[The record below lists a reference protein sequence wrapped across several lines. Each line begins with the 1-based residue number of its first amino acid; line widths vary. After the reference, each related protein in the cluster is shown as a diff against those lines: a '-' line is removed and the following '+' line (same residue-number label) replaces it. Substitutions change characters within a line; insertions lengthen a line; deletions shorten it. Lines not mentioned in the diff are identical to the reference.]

1 MTAPKPVAKL
11 IPSPLNPDWLIP
23 QGWEN
28 ILGANIDYR
37 LGGSVL
43 HLLRVQFNQH
53 ASSLSGLA
61 APHAHPHHQLLY
73 YQRGRGKLEAN
84 GQTYVVE
91 KGSVFFV
98 PTHCRHQFQ
107 STENACEETPIC
119 LALDFAIDE
128 PGALDLGGG
137 LPMESEVAV
146 LLSLLHAERARPFQL
161 QPIDQQ
167 SVDAC
172 IAEMVGENKKRELG
186 YASLLHS
193 LLLRFIALCLRATQ
207 RAHGFGEHFRHTA
220 WRYRLLADQVLE
232 RVREDSTRVPELTLG
247 EVARKC
253 GASMNHLNRILK
265 KQTGRTFHQL
275 LLGER
280 LARARELL
288 DHGELNCTEAALESG
303 FNDSN
308 YFSRIFRKT
317 YGYSPSELGRKTSP

>member
-1 MTAPKPVAKL
+1 MSAAKL

-28 ILGANIDYR
+28 ILGVNIDYR

-43 HLLRVQFNQH
+43 HLWRVQFNQH
-53 ASSLSGLA
+53 ASLAGLA

-73 YQRGRGKLEAN
+73 YQRGRGRLEAN
-84 GQTYVVE
+84 GQRFEVE

-98 PTHCRHQFQ
+98 PTDCRHHFQ
-107 STENACEETPIC
+107 NAARRAGKTGPEETPIC
-119 LALDFAIDE
+119 LALDFAIE
-128 PGALDLGGG
+128 KTGALDLGG

-161 QPIDQQ
+161 QPIDQLA
-167 SVDAC
+167 VDGC
-172 IAEMVGENKKRELG
+172 IAEMVAENQKRELG
-186 YASLLHS
+186 YASLIQS
-193 LLLRFIALCLRATQ
+193 LLLRLIALCLRATR

-220 WRYRLLADQVLE
+220 WRYGLLADQVAE
-232 RVREDSTRVPELTLG
+232 RIREDYARVPELTLG

-253 GASMNHLNRILK
+253 GASANHLNRILK

-280 LARARELL
+280 LRRARELL
-288 DHGELNCTEAALESG
+288 ERGKLNCTEAALESG
-303 FNDSN
+303 FHDSN
-308 YFSRIFRKT
+308 YFSRVFRKT
-317 YGYSPSELGRKTSP
+317 HGYPPSRISRKTS